1 MVIDCLLESSPSSPE
16 DNTDGTE
23 LIFKFFFFLF
33 PYFVFTGES
42 TVKSQHVSENG
53 DDYVDLTMDA
63 LSLTNNNTKPSL
75 NKLNYTQIEPL
86 ELDYISMEEII
97 RVCFFY
103 YFFLTAFIV
112 VFVFVG
118 VCC

>member
-23 LIFKFFFFLF
+23 LIFKFSFFFISIF
-33 PYFVFTGES
+33 FFTGES

-97 RVCFFY
+97 RVCFFII
-103 YFFLTAFIV
+103 FFYIAFIV